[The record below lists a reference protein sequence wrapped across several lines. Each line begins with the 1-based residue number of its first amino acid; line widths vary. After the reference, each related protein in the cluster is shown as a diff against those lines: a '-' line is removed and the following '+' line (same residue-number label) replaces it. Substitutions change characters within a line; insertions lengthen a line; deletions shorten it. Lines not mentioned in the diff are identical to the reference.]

1 VIIHRAGPPVRDIG
15 KQGENQMG
23 LLDGKVAV
31 VTGAGGGLGREHAL
45 ALAAEGAA
53 VVVNDLGGARDGSGS
68 GSAMADQ
75 VVEQI
80 KAAGGE
86 AAPNYDNVA
95 TVSGGENILKTAI
108 DAFGQVDILINNAG
122 ILRDKSFANT
132 TEDLWDPVIAV
143 HLKGTYCV
151 TRPIFVH
158 MKERGQGGVIINTSS
173 TSGLNGNFGQ
183 CNYGAAKAGIAGFT
197 RCLALEGKRYNI
209 RCHILAPVA
218 HTRLTE
224 DLPGFDKQEAAEK
237 YDPKLVSPLMVYL
250 ASDLAKDITGKTF
263 LAGGGRLAEMKVVTA
278 AGVTKQDDGGLWTA
292 AEIAAGMKAGEILLP
307 E

>member
-1 VIIHRAGPPVRDIG
+1 
-15 KQGENQMG
+15 MG
-23 LLDGKVAV
+23 LLDGKVAI

-45 ALAAEGAA
+45 ALAREGAA
-53 VVVNDLGGARDGSGS
+53 VVVNDLGGARDGTGA
-68 GSAMADQ
+68 GAAMADQ
-75 VVEQI
+75 VVQEI

-86 AAPNYDNVA
+86 AAPCYDNVA
-95 TVSGGENILKTAI
+95 TVEGGESILQSAL

-122 ILRDKSFANT
+122 ILRDKSFAKT

-151 TRPIFVH
+151 TRPVFVH

-197 RCLALEGKRYNI
+197 RCLALEGQRYGI

-224 DLPGFDKQEAAEK
+224 DLPGFDKDEMADR
-237 YDPKLVSPLMVYL
+237 YDPKLVSPLLVYL
-250 ASDLAKDITGKTF
+250 ASDLAKDMTGKTF
-263 LAGGGRLAEMKVVTA
+263 LAGGGQIAEMKVVTA
-278 AGVTKQDDGGLWTA
+278 EGVTKQEDGGLWSID
-292 AEIAAGMKAGEILLP
+292 EIAARMSAGEILLP
-307 E
+307 EA